1 MSQRS
6 TRRQL
11 IAGLGALSAMVPLTT
26 KRQAKA
32 ASSDIIKP
40 PRLQPGDTVGIIS
53 PAGATF
59 NTTDLDIVMDA
70 VRGLGLIPRPAPHVL
85 SQYGYLAGH
94 DRDRAADVNQFFGD
108 PEIAALLPIRGD
120 WGCARILPYLD
131 YDLIRQNPKI
141 ITGFSDLTALLLG
154 ITAQTGLITFHG
166 PNGLTAWRPNQTEPF
181 RQVLFEGQA
190 ITIENPMAAEDR
202 DRLMQTRFRVQTIT
216 PGQAQGKLYGG
227 NLSVLSGIVG
237 SPYVPDLTGAIL
249 FLEDVGESVYR
260 IDRMLT
266 QLKLAGVLDQLS
278 GFVFGQCTNCGPS
291 GGYGGLTLEQVLT
304 DHIAPLGIPAWW
316 NAAIG
321 HVEPILTLPLGTQ
334 VMMDATAGKI
344 TMMEPAIASSPTSHV
359 SKHWHPQSL

>member
-1 MSQRS
+1 MGRRP

-11 IAGLGALSAMVPLTT
+11 IAGAGAIAATLPFATRASAQATTPRPL
-26 KRQAKA
+26 
-32 ASSDIIKP
+32 KP
-40 PRLQPGDTVGIIS
+40 PRLHPGDTVGIIS

-70 VRGLGLIPRPAPHVL
+70 VRGLGLVPRPAPHVL
-85 SQYGYLAGH
+85 AQYGYLAGK
-94 DRDRAADVNQFFGD
+94 DRDRAADVNQFFAD
-108 PEIAALLPIRGD
+108 PAIKALLPIRGD

-154 ITAQTGLITFHG
+154 ITAQTGLVTFHG
-166 PNGLTAWRPNQTEPF
+166 PNGLTAWRPDQTEPF
-181 RQVLFEGQA
+181 RQVLFDGQA
-190 ITIENPMAAEDR
+190 LTFENPIAGEDR

-216 PGQAQGKLYGG
+216 PGQARGKLYGG
-227 NLSVLSGIVG
+227 NLSVISGIVG

-249 FLEDVGESVYR
+249 FLEDVGESIYR

-266 QLKLAGVLDQLS
+266 QLKLAGVLDQLA

-321 HVEPILTLPLGTQ
+321 HVEPILTLPLGLT
-334 VMMDATAGKI
+334 VTMDATAGQI
-344 TMMEPAIASSPTSHV
+344 AMTEGAIV
-359 SKHWHPQSL
+359 